1 MEQFDVDVA
10 DVARAV
16 EACGLFSSLSD
27 DVLQDLIRAFDGLR
41 LRTGEILMREGE
53 VAENLYVVR
62 HGRLRVTVQNEEGEE
77 VTVGEIGK
85 NEVVGEMAV
94 ITDQDRSATV
104 HAMRDTDLFQLPALA
119 FGRLIQRHPEM
130 LRPFASVVVQRL
142 RTAMTRPTR
151 PALPATIVLL
161 PAGRDDCV
169 DLAHELSRL
178 FAQYTCRVL
187 QASDAIGQ
195 TNLASWLLDIENEID
210 ISLLVADREP
220 TEWTRLCLRH
230 ADRVLL
236 VADSRTPP
244 TPTPIEADT
253 ACRQRLDEV
262 PLELVMLHDG
272 LPGTSRWLHSRSIE
286 AHYNVRRASP
296 DDLERLARR
305 ITGSSTVVVLG
316 GGGARGFAHFGV
328 VRALREAGVP
338 IDALVGTSA
347 GAIVGGLLA
356 RIDDPVDAQRQM
368 LEWFDRARWRRD
380 FNPPLVSF
388 MTGRTMTAGLQELA
402 DNLNIEDLPVDFAAV
417 SCDLVSATP
426 FVHDRGPL
434 WQAIRSSGSVPG
446 LFPPLAIDGR
456 LLVDGGLVAN
466 LPIEIARGR
475 HPNAR
480 LIAVEVGDPTDIDVG
495 GLDGSG
501 IVNGWQRLRRR
512 GNSGASLA
520 RMLMRLTELGRHD
533 SNELAD
539 VLISPD
545 VRGFGLIETKRATEI
560 SQRGYEA
567 GRRAVETGEIG

>member
-1 MEQFDVDVA
+1 MEQFDVDVT

-16 EACGLFSSLSD
+16 EACGMFASLSP
-27 DVLQDLIRAFDGLR
+27 DVLDDLIGAFDGVR
-41 LRTGEILMREGE
+41 LRTGEILMHEGE
-53 VAENLYVVR
+53 IAENLYIVR
-62 HGRLRVTVQNEEGEE
+62 HGRLRVTVQNDDGAE

-85 NEVVGEMAV
+85 SEVVGEMAV

-104 HAMRDTDLFQLPALA
+104 HAMRDTDLFQLPAQA

-142 RTAMTRPTR
+142 RTAMSRPTR
-151 PALPATIVLL
+151 PALPATIVLI
-161 PAGRDDCV
+161 PVGPDCV
-169 DLAHELSRL
+169 ELAHELGVL
-178 FAQYTCRVL
+178 FSEQTCRVL
-187 QASDAIGQ
+187 RASDAIGQ
-195 TNLASWLLDIENEID
+195 TNLAAWLLDIENEID

-236 VADSRTPP
+236 VADDRTPP
-244 TPTPIEADT
+244 TVTAIEADA
-253 ACRQRLDEV
+253 ACRARLDEV
-262 PLELVMLHDG
+262 PLELVMLYDG
-272 LPGTSRWLHSRSIE
+272 LPATSRWLRTRSLE
-286 AHYNVRRASP
+286 AHYNVRRSSSG
-296 DDLERLARR
+296 DLERLARR
-305 ITGSSTVVVLG
+305 ITGNSTVVVLG

-328 VRALREAGVP
+328 VRALREAGIP
-338 IDALVGTSA
+338 IDGFVGTSA

-368 LEWFDRARWRRD
+368 LDWFDRARWRRD
-380 FNPPLVSF
+380 INPPLVSF
-388 MTGRTMTAGLQELA
+388 MTGRTMTAGLRELA
-402 DNLNIEDLPVDFAAV
+402 ADLTIEDLPIDFAAV

-466 LPIEIARGR
+466 LPIEIARVR

-545 VRGFGLIETKRATEI
+545 VRGFGLIETKRAAEI
-560 SQRGYEA
+560 SQRGYDA
-567 GRRAVETGEIG
+567 GRRATESGELV